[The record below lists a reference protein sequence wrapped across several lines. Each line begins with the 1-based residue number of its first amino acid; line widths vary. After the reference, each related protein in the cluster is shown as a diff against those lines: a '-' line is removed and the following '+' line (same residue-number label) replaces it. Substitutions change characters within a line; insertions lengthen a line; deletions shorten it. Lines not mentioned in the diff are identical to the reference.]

1 MSVNH
6 YVETYGLGDPIGK
19 TQERLGPHEIAVG
32 VCDSPFYQD
41 LTYALCYASINPQ
54 RFLDL
59 RGSSTLAM
67 SRRVSPYAR
76 K

>member
-19 TQERLGPHEIAVG
+19 TQERLGPHEVAVG
-32 VCDSPFYQD
+32 S
-41 LTYALCYASINPQ
+41 
-54 RFLDL
+54 
-59 RGSSTLAM
+59 
-67 SRRVSPYAR
+67 